1 MVMSR
6 WYRHSEVTDPALAE
20 ARLIELATV
29 GSGRLLTP
37 EELDVKNRGIF
48 GRTWRQS
55 GEQPGAHDYEMNTA
69 LAGRRARFK
78 GFYGGIDGAGVTA
91 RNREMTPLMS
101 NLTEAMA
108 MELAC
113 QAVVQDFQRPR
124 KERHIFTH
132 VDRSTIPGQL
142 ATVEAVLPGKVAD
155 LSNVALHQVTIPI
168 STVSGPTRL
177 RISDVTGSS
186 YESVDE
192 NWTNADLVIQKV
204 EIWSSNGLVKRISAG
219 EISSQPDF
227 AIEYWHHDGDSGP
240 RGQFEEGI
248 GWVLHENAWVEFSFD
263 LTPWDYEVRLFLGTQ
278 MLENNINDA
287 MLAEI
292 NLLATDGVE
301 QTPAA
306 QAIKA
311 QIVDLLLQ
319 ATHRQPSD
327 EEIASMMSVVITS
340 AANAAQRGSWF
351 NSNDDHCQ
359 TWNLFPDW
367 ETQSLAENDANGM
380 MRGWTALV
388 HAVLTSWGYLHD

>member
-1 MVMSR
+1 V
-6 WYRHSEVTDPALAE
+6 
-20 ARLIELATV
+20 
-29 GSGRLLTP
+29 
-37 EELDVKNRGIF
+37 
-48 GRTWRQS
+48 
-55 GEQPGAHDYEMNTA
+55 
-69 LAGRRARFK
+69 RRIQ
-78 GFYGGIDGAGVTA
+78 GQQI
-91 RNREMTPLMS
+91 
-101 NLTEAMA
+101 
-108 MELAC
+108 
-113 QAVVQDFQRPR
+113 PR
-124 KERHIFTH
+124 
-132 VDRSTIPGQL
+132 
-142 ATVEAVLPGKVAD
+142 
-155 LSNVALHQVTIPI
+155 
-168 STVSGPTRL
+168 
-177 RISDVTGSS
+177 
-186 YESVDE
+186 
-192 NWTNADLVIQKV
+192 
-204 EIWSSNGLVKRISAG
+204 
-219 EISSQPDF
+219 QPDF
-227 AIEYWHHDGDSGP
+227 NIEYWHHDGASGP